1 MTLQVCC
8 FVKYDSTMKHI
19 FLSIALSGIVLPVC
33 AQTTKAGTGAEGEDT
48 SSGIEFIK
56 TADHKDVKDILKH
69 DRPDEVSAI
78 PVPHFAIRTADNKF
92 VMTIGGQ
99 INPII
104 GTDFGNDL
112 YEVDGAGIGFVTGMI
127 PVPSV
132 NGKRSDF
139 YINPLNAN
147 IDFQVVG
154 FGGTKN
160 QVTGYLKFGTN
171 GESTAIK
178 LKKAYVAWMGI
189 TAGLKSTLFEDG
201 EAASP
206 PTIDPQG
213 PSGMI
218 STSSYEISY
227 ISPSFHGFRFAIGMD
242 IPTYYSSNGVYR
254 GHDFKTWRE
263 EEIEGKPVADPEAYN
278 QNIPDI
284 PMWVEYTA
292 SDYNRIRFSGI
303 IRNFSY
309 RDMLEGKRR
318 NSVGW
323 GLMLSGN
330 LNPVEPLILYMQAA
344 YGKGIGNYLQDIA
357 GQPLSFIPEDSQPG
371 HMTPSPMMGVSLGA
385 TYNIGKKWQVN
396 AVVSESRIWS
406 VGPYAIAAAVSP
418 DNINN
423 YRYGFYAAGNV
434 FYNIS
439 SYLQVGMEYLYGR
452 RGTWNAGT
460 AHDNRLQMQFMFT
473 L

>member
-1 MTLQVCC
+1 
-8 FVKYDSTMKHI
+8 MKHTVLLLTCLTSLTP
-19 FLSIALSGIVLPVC
+19 LS
-33 AQTTKAGTGAEGEDT
+33 AQTSSAGKGDGDEKSD
-48 SSGIEFIK
+48 SKIEFIK
-56 TADHKDVKDILKH
+56 TANHSDVQDILKK
-69 DRPDEVSAI
+69 DRPNEATAI
-78 PVPHFAIRTADNKF
+78 PVPHFAVRTSDNKF
-92 VMTIGGQ
+92 VMSIGGQ

-127 PVPSV
+127 PVPAMS
-132 NGKRSDF
+132 GKKSDF

-160 QVTGYLKFGTN
+160 QITGYLKFGTN
-171 GESTAIK
+171 GESTAIM
-178 LKKAYVAWMGI
+178 LKNAYVSWRGI
-189 TAGLKSTLFEDG
+189 TAGLKTTLFEDG
-201 EAASP
+201 VAASP

-218 STSSYEISY
+218 STSSYEVSY
-227 ISPSFHGFRFAIGMD
+227 VSPSFKGFRFAVGLD
-242 IPTYYSSNGVYR
+242 IPNYYTSNGVYR

-263 EEIEGKPVADPEAYN
+263 EEIEGKPVVDPEAYN
-278 QNIPDI
+278 QNVPDI
-284 PMWVEYTA
+284 PMWVEYAA
-292 SDYNRIRFSGI
+292 SDYNRIRLSGI

-309 RDMLEGKRR
+309 RDLLEGKRR
-318 NSVGW
+318 TSVGW
-323 GLMLSGN
+323 GVMLSGN
-330 LNPVEPLILYMQAA
+330 LNPVQPLILYMQAA
-344 YGKGIGNYLQDIA
+344 YGKGIGAYLQDIS
-357 GQPLSFIPEDSQPG
+357 GQPLSFIPEDSKPG
-371 HMTPSPMMGVSLGA
+371 HMTPSPMMGVTLGA
-385 TYNIGKKWQVN
+385 TYNINKKWQVN
-396 AVVSESRIWS
+396 AVASESRIWS
-406 VGPYAIAAAVSP
+406 VAPYAEAAADSP

-423 YRYGFYAAGNV
+423 YRYGFYFAGNV

-460 AHDNRLQMQFMFT
+460 AHDNRIQMQVMFT